1 MFDWIRRRRRTIVT
15 AGILFLAGMM
25 VLSAIPTFTL
35 SGQAGGRVV
44 AARAVVKAKI
54 VRDYQVSIVR
64 ALVVPKRGVSEEELR
79 KAVEGVE
86 SVERV
91 SVQKTKIKGYEVYV
105 VDALVPST
113 VDPNQAKRDVERVLK
128 GKAMAERSA
137 VVKGSVFLFQASY
150 DGRPDKRRVEEA
162 VRRELG
168 NRVMD
173 GPSVKVRY
181 NSVVGRVLCNVSD
194 GKHVEV
200 KRRIERALRKTGARG
215 CLVLEQLT
223 VRLGRVRVDLLGP
236 GEEKVGTRTVNF
248 SGRTV
253 PAMVLPEHAR
263 QGEVGLWFWMSTSGG
278 RQRVFLVDQSVVQG
292 HYTVF

>member
-1 MFDWIRRRRRTIVT
+1 MFDWIRRHRRTIVT

-35 SGQAGGRVV
+35 SGQTGGRVV

-64 ALVVPKRGVSEEELR
+64 ALVVPKRGVSGKELR

-113 VDPNQAKRDVERVLK
+113 VDPSQARKDVEKVLK
-128 GKAMAERSA
+128 GKSMAERSV

-150 DGRPDKRRVEEA
+150 DGKPDKRKVEEA

-223 VRLGRVRVDLLGP
+223 VQLGRIRVDLLGP

-263 QGEVGLWFWMSTSGG
+263 QGEVSLWFWMSASGG